1 MNMIEVKNLSK
12 RYGKFTAVDNIS
24 FHVEKGSVVGFVGK
38 NGAGKTTTIRCM
50 LDFLKPSSG
59 SITVNGLNAQRQSA
73 QIKSFLGYMPSDTS
87 FYENLSCNDIFRL
100 SCSISGMPM
109 DKAAELCSYF
119 ELDASKKFKDLSL
132 GNKKKVS
139 IIQALLKNA
148 QILVLDEPTS
158 GLDPLMQTRFF
169 DLLMNLKQQGMTIF
183 LSSHNLSEVQKYC
196 DRALIIKDGKI
207 VDDLDMRSLVPTLQQ
222 IVTYTTKDGTQ
233 HKFENTEDINLL
245 VKKLSELDLAQLEI
259 KYASVED
266 EFMKYYKE

>member
-1 MNMIEVKNLSK
+1 MHMIEVKNLSK
-12 RYGKFTAVDNIS
+12 RYGRFTAVDNIS
-24 FHVEKGSVVGFVGK
+24 FHVEKGSVVGFVGR

-73 QIKSFLGYMPSDTS
+73 QIKSFLGYMPSNTS
-87 FYENLSCNDIFRL
+87 FYENLRCNDIFRL
-100 SCSISGMPM
+100 SCSISGMSM

-119 ELDASKKFKDLSL
+119 ELDADKKFKDLSL

-196 DRALIIKDGKI
+196 DRALIIKEGKI
-207 VDDLDMRSLVPTLQQ
+207 VDDLDMGSLVPTLQQ
-222 IVTYTTKDGTQ
+222 IVNYTTKDGTQ

-245 VKKLSELDLAQLEI
+245 IKKLSELDLAQLEI